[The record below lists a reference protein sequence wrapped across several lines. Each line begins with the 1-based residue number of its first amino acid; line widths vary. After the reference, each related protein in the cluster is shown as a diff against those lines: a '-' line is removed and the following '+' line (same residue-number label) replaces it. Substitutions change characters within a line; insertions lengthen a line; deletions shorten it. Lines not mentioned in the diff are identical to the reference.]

1 MESNANVT
9 RLGPR
14 EPSRLILIAD
24 APVVFPDEP
33 GAFIFFCFFFFFW
46 AKPPGSRAPL
56 LDWNVPF
63 ENPPTPAMPLAH
75 SPTPAPQPPLCMAK
89 PWMHDSVEPLQNCW
103 QILFTFTFLHLFLL
117 LGGCSRCDGA
127 DRL

>member
-24 APVVFPDEP
+24 APVVFRDEP
-33 GAFIFFCFFFFFW
+33 GAFFFCVFFFFG

-63 ENPPTPAMPLAH
+63 ENPPHPRHAPCPLTH
-75 SPTPAPQPPLCMAK
+75 PSPST
-89 PWMHDSVEPLQNCW
+89 S
-103 QILFTFTFLHLFLL
+103 TLHGQTL
-117 LGGCSRCDGA
+117 DA
-127 DRL
+127 